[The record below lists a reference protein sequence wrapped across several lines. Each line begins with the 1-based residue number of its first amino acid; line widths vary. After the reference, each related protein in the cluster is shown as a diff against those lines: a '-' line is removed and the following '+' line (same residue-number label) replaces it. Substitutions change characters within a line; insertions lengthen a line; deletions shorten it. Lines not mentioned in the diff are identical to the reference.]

1 MISNRIE
8 SDFNF
13 INSVGFKLKSAAEK
27 GKN

>member
-13 INSVGFKLKSAAEK
+13 IKSVGFKLKDAAEK